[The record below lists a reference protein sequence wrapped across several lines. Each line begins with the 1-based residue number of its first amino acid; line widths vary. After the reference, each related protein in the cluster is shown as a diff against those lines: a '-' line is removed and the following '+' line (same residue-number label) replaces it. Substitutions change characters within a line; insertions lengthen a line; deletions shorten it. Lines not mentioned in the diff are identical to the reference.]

1 MQKGLAMLSWK
12 CGSETEELILRYF
25 SEFLCENSA
34 LLKTSSDSTTGC
46 GIGTPYKKILTIRIL
61 TNSLMQNWQNDKDRD
76 AIRTDVSIPLPQ
88 LCGPTCFC

>member
-46 GIGTPYKKILTIRIL
+46 GIGTPYKNL
-61 TNSLMQNWQNDKDRD
+61 NNQDSDKQPN
-76 AIRTDVSIPLPQ
+76 AKLAK
-88 LCGPTCFC
+88 